1 VLHGPGSAGRAA
13 NHPPRTP
20 QLQEAEP
27 EALAEF
33 LEHHRRAAA
42 ATLVASLLLHT
53 ELHRAADRRLA
64 EVDRDAVAALLSTL
78 VLVDVE
84 RSDLLTGPLLPGRL
98 RSAAALHLATAL
110 RVGADAMVGYDRE
123 LAAATEGAGID
134 VLSPC

>member
-1 VLHGPGSAGRAA
+1 MILYVDTSAAMK
-13 NHPPRTP
+13 
-20 QLQEAEP
+20 LLVQEAES

-33 LEHHRRAAA
+33 LEQSRRAAA

-53 ELHRAADRRLA
+53 ELHCAANWRLA
-64 EVDRDAVAALLSTL
+64 EVDRDAVAALLSTQA
-78 VLVDVE
+78 LVDVE

-98 RSAAALHLATAL
+98 RSADALHLATAL
-110 RVGADAMVGYDRE
+110 RVGADAMVVYNRE